1 MKEVS
6 CGNHC
11 FFSLMNCTYRIH
23 TCFVVGPFLSLS
35 LFLEGVELSCEE
47 LIVIRVVSLQRDGQ
61 EAGLRA
67 GSCSGTKYFLL
78 FVDLKF
84 LLAKWKEEER

>member
-1 MKEVS
+1 
-6 CGNHC
+6 
-11 FFSLMNCTYRIH
+11 MNRTYYIH
-23 TCFVVGPFLSLS
+23 TCFVVGPFLSS
-35 LFLEGVELSCEE
+35 LFLEELELSREE
-47 LIVIRVVSLQRDGQ
+47 LIVIRVVSLQRGGQ

-78 FVDLKF
+78 FVDLKL